1 MRRMVTVVGVAVA
14 FLLCVAALGAEAQQA
29 PKVFRIGVLSLTRFI
44 E

>member
-1 MRRMVTVVGVAVA
+1 MRIGAGERT
-14 FLLCVAALGAEAQQA
+14 LLVMRGCVAALGAEAQQA